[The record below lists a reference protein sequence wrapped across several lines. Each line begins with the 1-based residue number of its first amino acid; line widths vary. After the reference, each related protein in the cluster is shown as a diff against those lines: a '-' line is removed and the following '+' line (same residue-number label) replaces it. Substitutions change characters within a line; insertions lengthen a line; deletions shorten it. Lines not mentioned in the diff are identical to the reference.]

1 MIYDIFCKHQSLH
14 MLPYLPKD
22 LYAIVFFSFQHH
34 SLIVYCNVSLYFY

>member
-22 LYAIVFFSFQHH
+22 LYAIVFFFHFN
-34 SLIVYCNVSLYFY
+34 IIR